1 MTLSS
6 DDLSFAK
13 NTGFEDVS
21 SAYPVLFGVT
31 FTPVVIG
38 AVVGGLGFLG
48 AVYMGLNIV
57 KPEFD
62 KFQQLQTTSSTL
74 QAKVDQKNTQAK
86 QADQVRAELAKT
98 KEQQTQVLGLFAN
111 EKSLD
116 TLLLDTSR
124 QVESS
129 NDKLTG
135 INPVRAKLRR
145 FEPTGDKPEI
155 IKDGSLGEKVNNKL
169 KRQIIRVEIEGKF
182 AQMQAIMRNIERL
195 QPLLLVQNYD
205 SKLAPIEEEKSD
217 DKKPGIR
224 KDIGKLITSFDLV
237 ALMPLTEEEAARI
250 AAEEAAKAAPPK

>member
-1 MTLSS
+1 MTLS

-13 NTGFEDVS
+13 NAGFDDVS
-21 SAYPVLFGVT
+21 SAYPVLFGIT
-31 FTPVVIG
+31 LTPVVIG

-48 AVYMGLNIV
+48 AVYMALNMV

-74 QAKVDQKNTQAK
+74 QAEVDQKTTQAK
-86 QADQVRAELAKT
+86 QADKVRAELAAT

-129 NDKLTG
+129 NEQLTG
-135 INPVRAKLRR
+135 INAVRAKMRK
-145 FEPTGDKPEI
+145 FEPVGEEPEI
-155 IKDGSLGEKVNNKL
+155 INDSSLGEKVNNKL

-217 DKKPGIR
+217 DKKTGIR